1 MAQADWDSVLKELLD
16 FNTIKA
22 DLSDISNNIK
32 LVFAKINELEKE
44 VNVISQQLLEQNN
57 KIDSI
62 AQYMTEQIE
71 VVSEQTDVKNEP
83 LNEQPSAEQPQNEKK
98 TIQLTNA
105 TGRYREILSLL
116 INEGFF
122 TYTKLA
128 ERMGISQSRARAY
141 IADLKKYYSIPIT
154 SVKDAEG
161 VKVGIS
167 PEFVDQIL
175 GVR

>member
-1 MAQADWDSVLKELLD
+1 MAQADWDNILKELLE
-16 FNTIKA
+16 FNTVKA
-22 DLSDISNNIK
+22 DINDISNSIK
-32 LVFAKINELEKE
+32 LVFTKINELEKE
-44 VNVISQQLLEQNN
+44 LNMISQQVLEQNN

-71 VVSEQTDVKNEP
+71 VVSEQVDVKNETVT
-83 LNEQPSAEQPQNEKK
+83 EQPSAEQPKQ
-98 TIQLTNA
+98 IQISSA

-128 ERMGISQSRARAY
+128 ERMRISQSRARAY

-154 SVKDAEG
+154 SVKDTEG

-167 PEFVDQIL
+167 PEFVDKIL